1 VSNDDD
7 REEFDR
13 PSASWH
19 GERRMAAAHGHE
31 KTRHERFLERHTTEM
46 AFLRLYS
53 FHLSSYPDSPLNHY
67 ELPKLMELSGYDHRE
82 LKPAVGMLNDEL
94 PGERE
99 LSDII
104 MERYIENDEMEV
116 EA

>member
-1 VSNDDD
+1 VSDDD
-7 REEFDR
+7 DIGEFDR
-13 PSASWH
+13 PRARWH

-46 AFLRLYS
+46 LFLRLYS
-53 FHLSSYPDSPLNHY
+53 FHLSNHPDSPLNHY
-67 ELPKLMELSGYDHRE
+67 EPPELMELSGYDPRE

-104 MERYIENDEMEV
+104 MERYIENDETEV